1 MALRRTKSIAGE
13 RSGPPVASPVG
24 HFRPQ
29 SESVGPIGSCMSRGT
44 DFTHPW
50 AGQAEHLA
58 CRERSPN
65 AFLRAEA
72 RAHFAVT
79 PRANSI
85 DNFLITVAGTTG
97 YPQKYLVWCASQRW
111 GHAIPDFYGGNIHGS
126 EDKWPGGSLP
136 GDQVRVAAD

>member
-1 MALRRTKSIAGE
+1 MG
-13 RSGPPVASPVG
+13 
-24 HFRPQ
+24 
-29 SESVGPIGSCMSRGT
+29 
-44 DFTHPW
+44 
-50 AGQAEHLA
+50 GQAEHLA